1 MKRRLFHRS
10 NRNAFAKAGG
20 IWIREAML
28 PVQESD
34 DVKVIDSNPR
44 VTEVGKSCPILPLFS
59 GFSLL
64 IFNTTNFAFLWE
76 DL

>member
-1 MKRRLFHRS
+1 
-10 NRNAFAKAGG
+10 
-20 IWIREAML
+20 ML